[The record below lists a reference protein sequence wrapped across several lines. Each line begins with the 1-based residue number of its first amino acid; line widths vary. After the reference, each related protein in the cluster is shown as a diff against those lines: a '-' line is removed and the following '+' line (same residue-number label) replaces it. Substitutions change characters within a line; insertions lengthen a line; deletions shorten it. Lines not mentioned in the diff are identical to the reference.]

1 MFGERAR
8 RVVSSFV
15 DGGGVGELEAR
26 CELPSLSSFL
36 RVLHFC
42 ERSAAW
48 GASHR
53 CHRADYFWRA
63 EGGAEE
69 VRSSREHRAGA
80 PTTIAHVCKQRI
92 ASASGCFRA
101 CDGAEALRPKLVHSS
116 EAAVDP
122 ETLPEVAQLLH
133 VRRKDSSVFEFDVEG
148 IGLEVCLSAWRGG
161 DDISA
166 LESAPVRY
174 SLELEL
180 LRCPSLCD
188 PCLLEDAMA
197 ANFNALLAGMG
208 GAAAAAVEWQ

>member
-15 DGGGVGELEAR
+15 DGGGVGELEAH

-48 GASHR
+48 RASHR

-80 PTTIAHVCKQRI
+80 PMQR
-92 ASASGCFRA
+92 
-101 CDGAEALRPKLVHSS
+101 
-116 EAAVDP
+116 AAVLFYGLTRSLQWTRASI
-122 ETLPEVAQLLH
+122 ERH
-133 VRRKDSSVFEFDVEG
+133 VFAPLSNAGVHFDAAGASDGRGACGRSSAG
-148 IGLEVCLSAWRGG
+148 
-161 DDISA
+161 
-166 LESAPVRY
+166 ESSRA
-174 SLELEL
+174 
-180 LRCPSLCD
+180 
-188 PCLLEDAMA
+188 DAR
-197 ANFNALLAGMG
+197 
-208 GAAAAAVEWQ
+208 